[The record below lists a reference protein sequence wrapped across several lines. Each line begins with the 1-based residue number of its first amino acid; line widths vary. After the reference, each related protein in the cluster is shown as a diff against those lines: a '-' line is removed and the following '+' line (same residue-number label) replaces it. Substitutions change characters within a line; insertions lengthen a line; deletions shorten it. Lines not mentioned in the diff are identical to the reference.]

1 METWSLFTGNDIL
14 IGLIGAVGLIS
25 AVIVIS
31 SASGKVNRREVGL
44 RTYLDMKEAQKALE
58 DHVQEQEKSYQE
70 SQTK

>member
-25 AVIVIS
+25 VVIVMG

-44 RTYLDMKEAQKALE
+44 RTYLNMKAAEEA
-58 DHVQEQEKSYQE
+58 EQTEIENQSK
-70 SQTK
+70 